1 MSRLLHSLPRA
12 AGGRKMDSIVREVVS
27 RSGVQPRL
35 PESPTQ
41 TMGVGADDLR
51 SVVQGADM
59 VFITCGL
66 GGGTGTG
73 GAPVLAQLSKEAGAL
88 TIAICTFPFRAEGAI
103 RAENAEYGLEK
114 LRNFADTVV
123 VIPNDKLLE
132 LVPRLA
138 LNAAFKVA
146 DDVLMRA
153 IKGITEIIT
162 KPGLVNLDFNDIKT
176 IMKGGG
182 VAMIGLG
189 ESDRDNR
196 SEEAIE
202 EAINSPLIDVDI
214 SAATGALV
222 NVTGGND
229 MSVAEAEKV
238 AEIVQGRIAP
248 NARIIW
254 GAAGRPRPGAK
265 LRGDGLLTRG
275 RSKQIL
281 WPGEHVRTHGGLDI
295 GR

>member
-1 MSRLLHSLPRA
+1 
-12 AGGRKMDSIVREVVS
+12 
-27 RSGVQPRL
+27 
-35 PESPTQ
+35 
-41 TMGVGADDLR
+41 
-51 SVVQGADM
+51 
-59 VFITCGL
+59 
-66 GGGTGTG
+66 
-73 GAPVLAQLSKEAGAL
+73 
-88 TIAICTFPFRAEGAI
+88 
-103 RAENAEYGLEK
+103 
-114 LRNFADTVV
+114 
-123 VIPNDKLLE
+123 
-132 LVPRLA
+132 
-138 LNAAFKVA
+138 
-146 DDVLMRA
+146 MRA

-229 MSVAEAEKV
+229 MSVAEAGKV

-254 GAAGRPRPGAK
+254 GAAGDPRPGHK
-265 LRGDGLLTRG
+265 LPGLLIFSRG

-281 WPGEHVRTHGGLDI
+281 RPGGHAPGPR
-295 GR
+295 